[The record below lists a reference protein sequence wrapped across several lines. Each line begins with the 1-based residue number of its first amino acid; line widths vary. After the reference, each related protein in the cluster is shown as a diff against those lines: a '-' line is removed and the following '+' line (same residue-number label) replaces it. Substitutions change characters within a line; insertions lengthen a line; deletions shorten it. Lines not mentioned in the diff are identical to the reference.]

1 MDRSFGL
8 SPLMLVGRGGGLS
21 VDGDEV
27 VEDVGDGDHALDPA
41 RLLALRHHQL
51 AHVLAHQPLDH
62 TQHGVLACI

>member
-1 MDRSFGL
+1 
-8 SPLMLVGRGGGLS
+8 MLVGRGGGLS

-51 AHVLAHQPLDH
+51 AHVLAHQPLND

>member
-1 MDRSFGL
+1 
-8 SPLMLVGRGGGLS
+8 MLVGRGGGLS

-51 AHVLAHQPLDH
+51 AHVLAH
-62 TQHGVLACI
+62 